1 MRRDDALLLDM
12 LLACQKLQRFTNG
25 MTVETFLASELVQ
38 SAVIREFQVLGD
50 AARLISEAA
59 QNAHPTIPWRVI
71 AGMRNRLVHAY
82 FDIRLEA
89 VWDTIQ
95 NDIPPL
101 LTTLEAI
108 TTTTGGS
115 EAESDNT

>member
-12 LLACQKLQRFTNG
+12 LLACRKLVRFTQGLTSDAFQQN
-25 MTVETFLASELVQ
+25 ELVQ

-50 AARLISEAA
+50 AARLVTDAT
-59 QNAHPTIPWRVI
+59 QQTHPQIPWRTI

-82 FDIRLEA
+82 FDIRLDA

-101 LTTLEAI
+101 LTALQSILPA
-108 TTTTGGS
+108 
-115 EAESDNT
+115 DNDDGHNDA